1 MAKGMMI
8 VDGQRVNFDGEKNV
22 LSVIRKAGI
31 EMPTFC
37 YYSDLS
43 VYGACRMCVVEDEKT
58 GKIDASC
65 SMEPRDG
72 MRISTNSARL
82 LKHRRVILELL
93 LASHNCNCTTCEKS
107 GHCRLQELAQQFG
120 VRRIRFPDTREH
132 YEIDSS
138 SPAVLRDPNK
148 CILCG
153 DCVRVCEEMQG
164 MGILNFAYR
173 GSNLQ
178 VMPAFD
184 RKLAETKC
192 VSCGQCAAVC
202 TTGAITVKNQ
212 IGEAWR
218 AIHDPSKRVVI
229 QIAPAVRV
237 AVGEAFGFPA
247 GENVL
252 DKLVTALKLMG
263 VDEVYDTTFGADF
276 TTIAESEEFLE
287 RLKNGGPFPMFTS
300 CCPGWVRFIKSQYPK
315 YVSRLSTAK
324 SPQQMFGAIAKSYY
338 ADLLGVDPNKI
349 FCISVMPCLAKK
361 HECALENMNDAGAGQ
376 DVDVVLTTREVD
388 RLIRAEHIIPQDL
401 KEEEFDT
408 PLGAGTGAA
417 VIFGTT
423 GGVME
428 AALRS
433 AYYLVT
439 GKNPDPD
446 AFYAVR
452 GMEGWKEAKFDV
464 AGTEISV
471 AVAHGLGNTRRLMEA
486 IERGDV
492 HYDFV
497 EIMACPGGCAG
508 GGGQP
513 IHEGKESAEE
523 RGENLRKL
531 DRENALR
538 FSHENPSVIKCYENY
553 LQKPLSHRA
562 HELLHTDH
570 KAWLM
575 PDEPQ
580 E

>member
-120 VRRIRFPDTREH
+120 VRKIRFPDTREH

-263 VDEVYDTTFGADF
+263 VDEVYYTTFGADF
-276 TTIAESEEFLE
+276 TTIAESEEFLG

-300 CCPGWVRFIKSQYPK
+300 CCPAWVKYLENENPK
-315 YVSRLSTAK
+315 YLKNISTCK
-324 SPQQMFGAIAKSYY
+324 SPWRWSARSSATSMPRRTLPTAARPITSPSCPARRRRWRPRAPSSSTT
-338 ADLLGVDPNKI
+338 VDPTSTL
-349 FCISVMPCLAKK
+349 CSPR
-361 HECALENMNDAGAGQ
+361 
-376 DVDVVLTTREVD
+376 TR
-388 RLIRAEHIIPQDL
+388 
-401 KEEEFDT
+401 
-408 PLGAGTGAA
+408 
-417 VIFGTT
+417 
-423 GGVME
+423 
-428 AALRS
+428 
-433 AYYLVT
+433 
-439 GKNPDPD
+439 
-446 AFYAVR
+446 
-452 GMEGWKEAKFDV
+452 
-464 AGTEISV
+464 
-471 AVAHGLGNTRRLMEA
+471 
-486 IERGDV
+486 
-492 HYDFV
+492 
-497 EIMACPGGCAG
+497 
-508 GGGQP
+508 
-513 IHEGKESAEE
+513 
-523 RGENLRKL
+523 
-531 DRENALR
+531 
-538 FSHENPSVIKCYENY
+538 
-553 LQKPLSHRA
+553 
-562 HELLHTDH
+562 
-570 KAWLM
+570 
-575 PDEPQ
+575 
-580 E
+580 

>member
-8 VDGQRVNFDGEKNV
+8 VDGQCVNFDGEKNV

-218 AIHDPSKRVVI
+218 AIHDPSKRPPC
-229 QIAPAVRV
+229 AWPWARRS
-237 AVGEAFGFPA
+237 AFPRA
-247 GENVL
+247 
-252 DKLVTALKLMG
+252 KTC
-263 VDEVYDTTFGADF
+263 
-276 TTIAESEEFLE
+276 S
-287 RLKNGGPFPMFTS
+287 TS
-300 CCPGWVRFIKSQYPK
+300 S
-315 YVSRLSTAK
+315 SRRSSSWAWTR
-324 SPQQMFGAIAKSYY
+324 
-338 ADLLGVDPNKI
+338 
-349 FCISVMPCLAKK
+349 C
-361 HECALENMNDAGAGQ
+361 
-376 DVDVVLTTREVD
+376 TTR
-388 RLIRAEHIIPQDL
+388 
-401 KEEEFDT
+401 
-408 PLGAGTGAA
+408 
-417 VIFGTT
+417 
-423 GGVME
+423 
-428 AALRS
+428 RS
-433 AYYLVT
+433 ARTLRRSPNP
-439 GKNPDPD
+439 KN
-446 AFYAVR
+446 
-452 GMEGWKEAKFDV
+452 
-464 AGTEISV
+464 SS
-471 AVAHGLGNTRRLMEA
+471 
-486 IERGDV
+486 
-492 HYDFV
+492 
-497 EIMACPGGCAG
+497 
-508 GGGQP
+508 
-513 IHEGKESAEE
+513 SA
-523 RGENLRKL
+523 
-531 DRENALR
+531 
-538 FSHENPSVIKCYENY
+538 
-553 LQKPLSHRA
+553 
-562 HELLHTDH
+562 
-570 KAWLM
+570 
-575 PDEPQ
+575 
-580 E
+580 

>member
-120 VRRIRFPDTREH
+120 VRKIRFPDTREH

-202 TTGAITVKNQ
+202 TTGAITVNPFLLRCSAEHSPGRQRKSRRKLASLLQ
-212 IGEAWR
+212 T
-218 AIHDPSKRVVI
+218 
-229 QIAPAVRV
+229 PAHICIS
-237 AVGEAFGFPA
+237 F
-247 GENVL
+247 
-252 DKLVTALKLMG
+252 KLYLI
-263 VDEVYDTTFGADF
+263 FR
-276 TTIAESEEFLE
+276 S
-287 RLKNGGPFPMFTS
+287 N
-300 CCPGWVRFIKSQYPK
+300 
-315 YVSRLSTAK
+315 LSTR
-324 SPQQMFGAIAKSYY
+324 Q
-338 ADLLGVDPNKI
+338 N
-349 FCISVMPCLAKK
+349 
-361 HECALENMNDAGAGQ
+361 
-376 DVDVVLTTREVD
+376 
-388 RLIRAEHIIPQDL
+388 HICQYGRN
-401 KEEEFDT
+401 T
-408 PLGAGTGAA
+408 P
-417 VIFGTT
+417 
-423 GGVME
+423 
-428 AALRS
+428 RS
-433 AYYLVT
+433 I
-439 GKNPDPD
+439 
-446 AFYAVR
+446 
-452 GMEGWKEAKFDV
+452 
-464 AGTEISV
+464 TE
-471 AVAHGLGNTRRLMEA
+471 
-486 IERGDV
+486 
-492 HYDFV
+492 
-497 EIMACPGGCAG
+497 
-508 GGGQP
+508 
-513 IHEGKESAEE
+513 
-523 RGENLRKL
+523 
-531 DRENALR
+531 R
-538 FSHENPSVIKCYENY
+538 FSRRKNFRPTYC
-553 LQKPLSHRA
+553 
-562 HELLHTDH
+562 
-570 KAWLM
+570 
-575 PDEPQ
+575 
-580 E
+580 

>member
-8 VDGQRVNFDGEKNV
+8 VDGQCVNFDGEKNV

-252 DKLVTALKLMG
+252 DKLVTALKIMG
-263 VDEVYDTTFGADF
+263 ADEIYDTIFGADL
-276 TTIAESEEFLE
+276 TVREESKEFLR
-287 RLKNGGPFPMFTS
+287 RLETGENLPLMTS
-300 CCPGWVRFIKSQYPK
+300 CCPSWVRYVEQERPQFIKNLSSALSPMQMFATVLKDK
-315 YVSRLSTAK
+315 YREKDAADGRTTFHIAIMPCTAK
-324 SPQQMFGAIAKSYY
+324 KMEAGREEFRRDGVPNVDLVLTTQEVIKMIKESGIRFQMLEKESPDLPFGMGSGAAEIFGTSGGVAEAVLRCCLPDKSKNVLRMLEHSGLRGTEAVRFVTIPVNGRDVRVALAHGLANAAKLLDQIENGEVEV
-338 ADLLGVDPNKI
+338 DLVE
-349 FCISVMPCLAKK
+349 VMSCRTG
-361 HECALENMNDAGAGQ
+361 CVGGAGQ
-376 DVDVVLTTREVD
+376 PYALMSTK
-388 RLIRAEHIIPQDL
+388 L
-401 KEEEFDT
+401 K
-408 PLGAGTGAA
+408 
-417 VIFGTT
+417 
-423 GGVME
+423 
-428 AALRS
+428 R
-433 AYYLVT
+433 
-439 GKNPDPD
+439 
-446 AFYAVR
+446 
-452 GMEGWKEAKFDV
+452 
-464 AGTEISV
+464 
-471 AVAHGLGNTRRLMEA
+471 AHGLYEIDRSAMFKRS
-486 IERGDV
+486 ERNPVLDAM
-492 HYDFV
+492 Y
-497 EIMACPGGCAG
+497 AAG
-508 GGGQP
+508 LN
-513 IHEGKESAEE
+513 E
-523 RGENLRKL
+523 
-531 DRENALR
+531 
-538 FSHENPSVIKCYENY
+538 
-553 LQKPLSHRA
+553 RA
-562 HELLHTDH
+562 HELLHHEYKD
-570 KAWLM
+570 
-575 PDEPQ
+575 
-580 E
+580 

>member
-120 VRRIRFPDTREH
+120 VRKIRFPDTREH

-252 DKLVTALKLMG
+252 DRLVTALKLMG

-287 RLKNGGPFPMFTS
+287 RLKNVTENDF
-300 CCPGWVRFIKSQYPK
+300 VRLPYTEAIEILKEHANEFDDKNIFWGKDLQSEHERYLTETVFKKPVFLTDYPK
-315 YVSRLSTAK
+315 EIKAFYMKQNDDGKTA
-324 SPQQMFGAIAKSYY
+324 
-338 ADLLGVDPNKI
+338 ADLLVPGIGELIGGSQREENYEKLYNRIVELGMKPEDYSWYLDLRKYG
-349 FCISVMPCLAKK
+349 SVT
-361 HECALENMNDAGAGQ
+361 HSG
-376 DVDVVLTTREVD
+376 
-388 RLIRAEHIIPQDL
+388 
-401 KEEEFDT
+401 
-408 PLGAGTGAA
+408 
-417 VIFGTT
+417 
-423 GGVME
+423 
-428 AALRS
+428 
-433 AYYLVT
+433 Y
-439 GKNPDPD
+439 
-446 AFYAVR
+446 
-452 GMEGWKEAKFDV
+452 
-464 AGTEISV
+464 
-471 AVAHGLGNTRRLMEA
+471 GLGF
-486 IERGDV
+486 ERMIMYLTGVTNIRDV
-492 HYDFV
+492 IPFPRTV
-497 EIMACPGGCAG
+497 
-508 GGGQP
+508 
-513 IHEGKESAEE
+513 S
-523 RGENLRKL
+523 NLL
-531 DRENALR
+531 
-538 FSHENPSVIKCYENY
+538 F
-553 LQKPLSHRA
+553 
-562 HELLHTDH
+562 
-570 KAWLM
+570 
-575 PDEPQ
+575 
-580 E
+580 

>member
-120 VRRIRFPDTREH
+120 VRKIRFPDTREH

-218 AIHDPSKRVVI
+218 AIHDPSKRVRSHPPC
-229 QIAPAVRV
+229 AWLWARHSASPRA
-237 AVGEAFGFPA
+237 
-247 GENVL
+247 
-252 DKLVTALKLMG
+252 KTC
-263 VDEVYDTTFGADF
+263 
-276 TTIAESEEFLE
+276 S
-287 RLKNGGPFPMFTS
+287 TS
-300 CCPGWVRFIKSQYPK
+300 S
-315 YVSRLSTAK
+315 SRRSSSWAW
-324 SPQQMFGAIAKSYY
+324 
-338 ADLLGVDPNKI
+338 
-349 FCISVMPCLAKK
+349 
-361 HECALENMNDAGAGQ
+361 
-376 DVDVVLTTREVD
+376 TRCMT
-388 RLIRAEHIIPQDL
+388 R
-401 KEEEFDT
+401 
-408 PLGAGTGAA
+408 
-417 VIFGTT
+417 
-423 GGVME
+423 
-428 AALRS
+428 RS
-433 AYYLVT
+433 ARTLRRSPNP
-439 GKNPDPD
+439 KNSSG
-446 AFYAVR
+446 A
-452 GMEGWKEAKFDV
+452 
-464 AGTEISV
+464 
-471 AVAHGLGNTRRLMEA
+471 
-486 IERGDV
+486 
-492 HYDFV
+492 
-497 EIMACPGGCAG
+497 
-508 GGGQP
+508 
-513 IHEGKESAEE
+513 
-523 RGENLRKL
+523 
-531 DRENALR
+531 
-538 FSHENPSVIKCYENY
+538 
-553 LQKPLSHRA
+553 
-562 HELLHTDH
+562 
-570 KAWLM
+570 
-575 PDEPQ
+575 
-580 E
+580 